1 MKEVF
6 VIKEH
11 STHLTMFQTYFD
23 NKIVAVT
30 GGSEGIGR
38 AIVEQLLNMNCK
50 VATCGRNSDK
60 LYQLQVANP
69 VKELH
74 TLVADVSNEHDC
86 RRFIESTIETFG
98 GIDILINN
106 AGISMKA
113 LFEDTELSTIRKV
126 MEVNFWG
133 AVYCTKYALASIK
146 ERNGDI
152 VGISAIA
159 GNRGIPGRAGYS
171 ASKWAMQG
179 WLESLRTELLDTNVN
194 VLWISPWF
202 THSYGGI
209 VSQGKKG
216 VNNDPSPV
224 HEAGMLTVDQCAFK
238 ILRAIAKR
246 KRTWVLT
253 FRGKVTVWF
262 SKCFPGLADK
272 MVRNFFYKDNQ
283 LVR

>member
-1 MKEVF
+1 M
-6 VIKEH
+6 
-11 STHLTMFQTYFD
+11 MFQSYFD

-74 TLVADVSNEHDC
+74 TQVADVSNENDC
-86 RRFIESTIETFG
+86 RRFIQSTIEAFG

-106 AGISMKA
+106 AGISMMA
-113 LFEDTELSTIRKV
+113 LFEETELSTIRQV
-126 MEVNFWG
+126 MDVNFWG
-133 AVYCTKYALASIK
+133 AVYCTKYSLQSIK
-146 ERNGDI
+146 ERKGDI

-159 GNRGIPGRAGYS
+159 GNRGLPGRAGYS

-179 WLESLRTELLDTNVN
+179 WLEALRTELLDTGVN
-194 VLWISPWF
+194 VSWISPWF

-216 VNNDPSPV
+216 IYEDPSPI
-224 HEAGMLTVDQCAFK
+224 HEKGMLTVDETAFK
-238 ILRAIAKR
+238 ILRTIAKR
-246 KRTWVLT
+246 NRTRVLT
-253 FRGKVTVWF
+253 LRGKITVWCSRF
-262 SKCFPGLADK
+262 FPGLADRL
-272 MVRNFFYKDNQ
+272 VRKFFYKNNQ
-283 LVR
+283 LIR